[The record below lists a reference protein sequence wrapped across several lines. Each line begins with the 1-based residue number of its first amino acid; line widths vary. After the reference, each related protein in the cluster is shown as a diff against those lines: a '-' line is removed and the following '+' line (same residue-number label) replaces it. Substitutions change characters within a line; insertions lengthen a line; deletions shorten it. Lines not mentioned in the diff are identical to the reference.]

1 MNLLSIH
8 TSGII
13 LKSTSISAQSPTQT
27 ELTNNGLQT
36 SGSRSV
42 TRTYEVRESSLSS
55 FLDAQLAEGSVST
68 KTLVS
73 ITAQTSGEGDIYN
86 VSVTISNLEVSGSVP
101 YYEQPFDTIFKHK
114 SPNSESDDDSVTDK
128 IPDGGTIIS

>member
-1 MNLLSIH
+1 MNLLAIH

-27 ELTNNGLQT
+27 ELTNKGMQT
-36 SGSRSV
+36 SGARSV

-55 FLDAQLAEGSVST
+55 FLDAQLAEGSVSA

-73 ITAQTSGEGDIYN
+73 IAAQTSGEGDVYN
-86 VSVTISNLEVSGSVP
+86 VTVTISTLEYSGSAP

-114 SPNSESDDDSVTDK
+114 SPDSDDDGETGK
-128 IPDGGTIIS
+128 IPGGGTIIS